1 MKCNLPPLTKR
12 NHQLKSYIWHIIRQ
26 TLKFTKQVTCNICRY
41 KKNLHKK
48 RQTGSKNLASC
59 LRTDNKKMYILSSEN
74 EMLAGLF
81 LPSVSLFLF
90 ISFLFYFYINL
101 PHHNISVYLNRHIY
115 VCAHFVFLF
124 LSISVYLS
132 LSLYITVYLNQYIY
146 FYVHISLFLFLF
158 SFVHLSM

>member
-1 MKCNLPPLTKR
+1 M
-12 NHQLKSYIWHIIRQ
+12 
-26 TLKFTKQVTCNICRY
+26 TCNICRY

-90 ISFLFYFYINL
+90 IRFPFYFYINL

-132 LSLYITVYLNQYIY
+132 LYIYITVYLNQYIY
-146 FYVHISLFLFLF
+146 FYVHISLFLSLF
-158 SFVHLSM
+158 SYRICFYSSICLCNICLFLSLFPLFSSVSLKPLYLPASV